1 MAKKKTPKKPARR
14 KAPARKTAARRAGA
28 RRSAASRSPPK
39 ARPAPGA
46 PAGMH
51 TVTPQLT
58 LRESARAIEF
68 CKQAFGAQ
76 ELMRMPGPDG
86 RGIWHA
92 EIRIGDSV
100 VYLSDE
106 MPQGPT
112 AAPSPTHKPTAIIQL
127 YVADCDAVFQAA
139 VQAGARVNMPLAA

>member
-1 MAKKKTPKKPARR
+1 MAKKKASKKPARR
-14 KAPARKTAARRAGA
+14 KAPPASPPARRAGA
-28 RRSAASRSPPK
+28 RRSAGTSTRSSPR
-39 ARPAPGA
+39 AAGAPGA

-100 VYLSDE
+100 VFLSDE

-112 AAPSPTHKPTAIIQL
+112 AAPSPTHSRRRSSSSTWRTVTPCSRPPCRPAH
-127 YVADCDAVFQAA
+127 A
-139 VQAGARVNMPLAA
+139 